1 MDTTQTIPFKPVV
14 LPPSSEQRFRTIA
27 VYRSLAEMFDTL
39 GEPSRAARWRIKA
52 KELGWKD
59 EYDLSV

>member
-1 MDTTQTIPFKPVV
+1 MDTTQTIAFKPVV

-39 GEPSRAARWRIKA
+39 GEPSRAAHWRIQAKA
-52 KELGWKD
+52 LGWR
-59 EYDLSV
+59 EEFEL